1 MALFKIKDDISEKEK
16 IATRQAYGE
25 VLVEVGSE
33 NENLIVMD
41 ADLSA
46 STQTKHFAKEFP
58 DRFLNIGIAEQNL
71 YGTAAGIA
79 HTGKVVC
86 ASTFA
91 MFATGRAYEII
102 RNSIAYPELN
112 VKICATHSG
121 ITVGED
127 GASHQTFE
135 DLALMRVIPD
145 MTVICPS
152 DAVSTKALMREAIKH
167 EGPVYVRLGRSAI
180 PVIYEDYKDGDSD
193 TVSGEPLCHIEEEM
207 EEGEFTPVIDLKIGQ
222 SVMLRPGSDVTLIA
236 TGIMVAEALKAS
248 EMLENRGI
256 STRVIDMHTIKP
268 LDEDAIVD
276 AALETKLIVSCE
288 EHSVIGGLGSAI
300 AEVLARC
307 APTQMRFVGQRDTF
321 GESGKPEELLR
332 KYGMTWEDICDEVF
346 EYFDR

>member
-1 MALFKIKDDISEKEK
+1 MGLLKIREDISNSDK

-25 VLVEVGSE
+25 VLVEVGAE
-33 NENLIVMD
+33 NPNLVVMD
-41 ADLSA
+41 ADLSS
-46 STQTKHFAKEFP
+46 STQTKNFAKTYPE
-58 DRFLNIGIAEQNL
+58 RFFNMGIAEQNL

-152 DAVSTKALMREAIKH
+152 DATSTKELMRQAILKD
-167 EGPVYVRLGRSAI
+167 GPVYVRLGRSGI
-180 PVIYEDYKDGDSD
+180 PVVYDEYTGEKPVVSEEKEGNFSDVVDFEIGKAVLLRDG
-193 TVSGEPLCHIEEEM
+193 E
-207 EEGEFTPVIDLKIGQ
+207 
-222 SVMLRPGSDVTLIA
+222 DVTLVA
-236 TGIMVAEALKAS
+236 TGIMVAEALKAAD
-248 EMLENRGI
+248 ELENRGI

-268 LDEDAIVD
+268 IDEEILVK
-276 AALETKLIVSCE
+276 AAEETKLIVSCE

-300 AEVLARC
+300 AEVLIRC
-307 APTQMRFVGQRDTF
+307 APTQMRFVGQNDTF

-332 KYGMTWEDICDEVF
+332 KYGMTWEDICDEVY
-346 EYFDR
+346 EYFDK

>member
-1 MALFKIKDDISEKEK
+1 MGFLKIKDTILQDNK

-25 VLVEVGSE
+25 ALVEVGAK
-33 NENLIVMD
+33 NKNLIVMD

-46 STQTKHFAKEFP
+46 STQTKKFAAEYP
-58 DRFLNIGIAEQNL
+58 DRFFNVGIAEQNL
-71 YGTAAGIA
+71 FGTAAGIA

-112 VKICATHSG
+112 VKVCATHSG

-145 MTVICPS
+145 MTVVCPS
-152 DAVSTKALMREAIKH
+152 DATSTKELMKQVIEH
-167 EGPVYVRLGRSAI
+167 DGPVYVRLGRSGVPI
-180 PVIYEDYKDGDSD
+180 LYDKYDGQVPTQNEMDQEDDEFSPVVD
-193 TVSGEPLCHIEEEM
+193 
-207 EEGEFTPVIDLKIGQ
+207 FKIGK
-222 SVMLRPGSDVTLIA
+222 SVMVRPGDDVTLIA
-236 TGIMVAEALKAS
+236 TGIMVAEALKAA
-248 EMLENRGI
+248 EWLDNRGI
-256 STRVIDMHTIKP
+256 SARVIDMHTIKP
-268 LDEDAIVD
+268 IDEDAIVD

-288 EHSVIGGLGSAI
+288 EHSIIGGLGSAI
-300 AEVLARC
+300 SEVLVRC
-307 APTQMRFVGQRDTF
+307 APTQMRFIGQCDTF

-332 KYGMTWEDICDEVF
+332 KYGMTWQDICDEVF
-346 EYFDR
+346 EYFDK